1 MVRDTIWVVF
11 MKATEFDQTRRV
23 PFWSKFADIKNTD
36 ACLTLCEQ
44 QIILTPYLAPCP
56 QVLSPALRPVTT
68 VAMPATYF
76 FKQPQTFL
84 NSRFSNLVNFVS
96 AEFNGRFL
104 AFCICD
110 KDGSI

>member
-1 MVRDTIWVVF
+1 MIKLAAD
-11 MKATEFDQTRRV
+11 RV
-23 PFWSKFADIKNTD
+23 LFWSKFADIKNTD
-36 ACLTLCEQ
+36 VCLTLCEQ
-44 QIILTPYLAPCP
+44 QIILTPYLAPCL

-96 AEFNGRFL
+96 IEFNGRFL